1 MSRWR
6 PLPSEDDDDPKPVS
20 ASLDRLASKLGAPKV
35 AALGVVFSHWN
46 DVVGDVVAAHAKPL
60 SLQDGRL
67 VVGVDEPGW
76 ATQLN
81 YLTAD
86 LLRRLEE
93 LAGPGAVTAVE
104 VRVRRF

>member
-1 MSRWR
+1 VSNWR
-6 PLPSEDDDDPKPVS
+6 PLPSEDDDDPRPVG
-20 ASLDRLASKLGAPKV
+20 ASLERLAAKLGAPKV
-35 AALGVVFSHWN
+35 AALGVVFSRWN
-46 DVVGDVVAAHAKPL
+46 DVVGESVAAHTRPL
-60 SLQDGRL
+60 SLRDGRL
-67 VVGVDEPGW
+67 VIGVDEPGW

-93 LAGPGAVTAVE
+93 LIGPGVVTAVD

>member
-1 MSRWR
+1 MGNWR
-6 PLPSEDDDDPKPVS
+6 PLPSEDDDDPRPVG
-20 ASLDRLASKLGAPKV
+20 ASLDRLAARLGAPKV
-35 AALGVVFSHWN
+35 AALGVVFSHW
-46 DVVGDVVAAHAKPL
+46 DEVVGESVAAHARPL
-60 SLQDGRL
+60 SLKDGRL